1 MRRVAVAVHARD
13 PFARIEVSRF
23 LRTRAEMN
31 LLPDGAP
38 EPAEVL
44 VVVAGTVTLDDMTIL
59 RRATEE
65 SRAQTVL
72 IADEI
77 ADECADMIAE
87 CRVADVLRTA
97 VAHSHALVDAIR
109 AAAREVAGTA
119 PRPGMPPGDGDEEK
133 CVGSAFGQRLVRC
146 RRAAGLSQAALARLS
161 GLSARTLRELESG
174 RARAAQARS
183 AELLADALGL
193 AGDEWEGFLRLAG
206 EGRRRPGR
214 SACRDRTNAL
224 PAAAGFAGRRYELDR
239 LCREP
244 LAIST
249 VAIVG
254 PPGVG
259 KTALAAEAVRRLAPR
274 FPDGCLAIDLRGLD
288 DRPAAPRDVLG
299 WLLAELGVPAAR
311 IPAGEG
317 ERASLFR
324 TSVRDRRM
332 LIVLDNAAGEAQ
344 VRSLLGTGRAG
355 MTLVT
360 SRRMLSGLES
370 ARWLPID
377 PLPEASA
384 IEVVSAVAGYDVV
397 LAEPAATAELVKL
410 CGNLPLAI
418 RIAAQKLV
426 EPSSWTV
433 ADVVESLRDE
443 TTRLDALS
451 AGERRLRTELEASIR
466 RLSSRERWVL
476 LRLGSIAE
484 TVFDDERAAAAT
496 QIPVREVR
504 VILDEL
510 AESSLLVPAETAGRW
525 KVNELAR
532 LFARECLTS
541 EGNMAAQSL
550 RAPGRECEPR
560 LRSLVPVEPP
570 SLPGTLLAVQPWVP
584 GDEIRTA

>member
-1 MRRVAVAVHARD
+1 MRRVAVAVHTLD

-23 LRTRAEMN
+23 LLTRVEVEV
-31 LLPDGAP
+31 LPAGSP
-38 EPAEVL
+38 EPAEVV
-44 VVVAGTVTLDDMTIL
+44 VVVAGTITLDVVTML
-59 RRATEE
+59 RWATDE

-77 ADECADMIAE
+77 ADEYADMIAQ
-87 CRVADVLRTA
+87 CRVADILRPA
-97 VAHSHALVDAIR
+97 VAHSHILVDAIL
-109 AAAREVAGTA
+109 AAAREAAGSA
-119 PRPGMPPGDGDEEK
+119 PRLGARPDVDEAK
-133 CVGSAFGQRLVRC
+133 YVGSAFGQRLVRC

-193 AGDEWEGFLRLAG
+193 AGDARERFLRLAG
-206 EGRRRPGR
+206 EGRRRLGR
-214 SACRDRTNAL
+214 SVGLDRTNPL
-224 PAAAGFAGRRYELDR
+224 PVAAGFAGRQYELEW
-239 LCREP
+239 LCRGP
-244 LAIST
+244 LATGT

-259 KTALAAEAVRRLAPR
+259 KTALAAEAARRLAPQ
-274 FPDGCLAIDLRGLD
+274 FPDGCLAVDLRGLD
-288 DRPAAPRDVLG
+288 DRPADPRDVLG
-299 WLLAELGVPAAR
+299 QLLAELGVPAAR
-311 IPAGEG
+311 IPAGAG

-324 TSVRDRRM
+324 MSVRDRRM
-332 LIVLDNAAGEAQ
+332 LIVLDNAADEAQ
-344 VRSLLGTGRAG
+344 VRSLLCTGRVG

-384 IEVVSAVAGYDVV
+384 IEMVSAIAGYDVV
-397 LAEPAATAELVKL
+397 LAEPVAAAELVKL
-410 CGNLPLAI
+410 CGNLPLTI

-451 AGERRLRTELEASIR
+451 VGDRRLRTEFEASIR
-466 RLSSRERWVL
+466 RLSSRERRVF
-476 LRLGSIAE
+476 LRLASTPE
-484 TVFDDERAAAAT
+484 TAFDDERAAAAT
-496 QIPVREVR
+496 RIPVREVR
-504 VILDEL
+504 VVLDEL
-510 AESSLLVPAETAGRW
+510 AESSLLVPAVAAGRW

-541 EGNMAAQSL
+541 DGNTAPQSL
-550 RAPGRECEPR
+550 RPPPRESDQC
-560 LRSLVPVEPP
+560 LRSLVPVEP
-570 SLPGTLLAVQPWVP
+570 SSRPGTLLAAPWVP
-584 GDEIRTA
+584 GGEMRTA